1 MVASATGRKPVQAAG
16 QDVAP
21 LLVCS
26 QQMAGRAD
34 ALQPL
39 RRIAL
44 KGGILGEQRRAEG
57 AQHHDHEQDQRG
69 KGRRVTE
76 KGPHKAAARL
86 PAEMELLRI
95 RRSSGA
101 NG

>member
-1 MVASATGRKPVQAAG
+1 
-16 QDVAP
+16 
-21 LLVCS
+21 
-26 QQMAGRAD
+26 MAGRAD

-76 KGPHKAAARL
+76 KSPHKAAARL

>member
-1 MVASATGRKPVQAAG
+1 ML
-16 QDVAP
+16 AP
-21 LLVCS
+21 LLVLFP
-26 QQMAGRAD
+26 ADGRRAD